1 MSDQGGVGRFLLI
14 RVKLNILIFY
24 PSTSSIWDPS
34 RAGNIRENRA
44 GHERRFIEKSVGQEK
59 TIGKVW
65 KRKIREKRE
74 KLGKSRLCIPPKGE
88 VPVQGASPRG
98 AHRWRG

>member
-59 TIGKVW
+59 TIEKVW
-65 KRKIREKRE
+65 KRRIREKRE
-74 KLGKSRLCIPPKGE
+74 KLRKADCAYLRR
-88 VPVQGASPRG
+88 VR
-98 AHRWRG
+98 